1 MRTSTRLLTFG
12 ARFSSAS
19 ECCPA
24 RDCIL
29 FCTHKHNPSIR
40 FPNTDFSQLRLR
52 LVAKTSYCL
61 FHFPLVSQLPNRE
74 MENMKMKKKKTN
86 VTTHLESI
94 DKACSILLVKS
105 FAQKQKQSNNKIQN
119 NER

>member
-1 MRTSTRLLTFG
+1 
-12 ARFSSAS
+12 
-19 ECCPA
+19 
-24 RDCIL
+24 
-29 FCTHKHNPSIR
+29 
-40 FPNTDFSQLRLR
+40 
-52 LVAKTSYCL
+52 
-61 FHFPLVSQLPNRE
+61 